1 VRLAGLIAAI
11 AAATVTACGPATVPR
26 PVRRSSAC
34 DVGATWVGSAVDPSG
49 VPWQLLVVLHQEGGK
64 VAGTAEWTAEGGRS
78 VEDLTGT
85 VDCAAGRV
93 TLRTELA
100 TYAIEL
106 SADDA
111 ELHGSWDLGTGQRG
125 TLAVR
130 RKPPQK

>member
-1 VRLAGLIAAI
+1 MRLAGLILAA
-11 AAATVTACGPATVPR
+11 VVACGPAAKPR
-26 PVRRSSAC
+26 PVRTSSTC

-49 VPWQLLVVLHQEGGK
+49 VPWQLLLVLHQEASK
-64 VAGTAEWTAEGGRS
+64 VAGTAEWIAEGGRS
-78 VEDLTGT
+78 VEDVRGT
-85 VDCAAGRV
+85 VDCVAGRV

-100 TYAIEL
+100 TYQIEL

-125 TLAVR
+125 TLTAT